1 MDRIIKE
8 ELWSHVCF
16 ERDDEIYLTYLVQS
30 GPATVDYTVKL
41 NTSEVN
47 LVQSGDSE
55 VKRLLGGFEQSR
67 FIIPPIWPTK

>member
-47 LVQSGDSE
+47 LVKSGDSE